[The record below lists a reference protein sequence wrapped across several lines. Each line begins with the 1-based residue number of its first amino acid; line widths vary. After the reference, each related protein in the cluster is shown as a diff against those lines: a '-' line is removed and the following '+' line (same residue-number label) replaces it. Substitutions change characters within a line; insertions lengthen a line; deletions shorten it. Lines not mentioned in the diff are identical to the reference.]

1 MITCSKNFLSH
12 YRVTWEDANHVIA
25 NVTGG
30 YKLYTTPLPSS
41 GALLAFILNVMS
53 DLYTSDRD
61 IYWQRAIESYKHA
74 FGLRTN
80 LGDLENEPEMH
91 DTIKATFDKLISQDF
106 ADDVRK
112 LIYDDRTFSNMS
124 YYGANFTIEEDHG
137 TANMAVLAANG
148 DAVIVTS
155 TVNNYFG
162 SKVRSR
168 RTGIIL
174 NDEMDDFSTPGV
186 INSFGVPASPA
197 NYIKPGKRPM
207 SSMCPAIILD
217 REGNVKMLVGAA
229 GGTKITTSV
238 AAVSF

>member
-1 MITCSKNFLSH
+1 M
-12 YRVTWEDANHVIA
+12 VA

-41 GALLAFILNVMS
+41 GAILAFILNVMS
-53 DLYTSDRD
+53 DLYTKDVPL
-61 IYWQRAIESYKHA
+61 YWHRVVETYKHA
-74 FGLRTN
+74 YGQRTN
-80 LGDLENEPEMH
+80 LGDLVNDAEMH
-91 DTIKATFDKLISQDF
+91 DMIKETYDNLISQDF
-106 ADDVRK
+106 ALHVRG
-112 LIYDDRTFSNMS
+112 LIHDDRTFTNMS

-148 DAVIVTS
+148 DAVTVTS

-162 SKVRSR
+162 AKVRSP

-217 REGNVKMLVGAA
+217 EAGNVRMLVGAA

-238 AAVSF
+238 AAVSV